1 MHGCRRKVHWVGTRI
16 WGDWVECFH
25 HRPSIPNPNTEIYSN
40 GKTRVH
46 RNAGMAPST
55 DLQITE
61 TVTIPLAELHFQF
74 SRSSGPGGQH
84 VNRTASQVE
93 LTFDVL
99 GSPSLHEG
107 QRARVLAKLKSYID
121 TRGVLH
127 LTSQTTRSQHRNRAE
142 VIERFM
148 LLLQRALHVPK
159 RRIPTRPS
167 PAVEARRLAE
177 KQRAS
182 ALKQHRR
189 RPAPATEE

>member
-1 MHGCRRKVHWVGTRI
+1 VPP
-16 WGDWVECFH
+16 E
-25 HRPSIPNPNTEIYSN
+25 
-40 GKTRVH
+40 
-46 RNAGMAPST
+46 T
-55 DLQITE
+55 DIQITE
-61 TVTIPLAELHFQF
+61 TVAIAPGELHFQF

-99 GSPSLHEG
+99 HSPSLHEA
-107 QRARVLAKLKSYID
+107 QRARVLSKLKSYID

-142 VIERFM
+142 VVERFT
-148 LLLQRALHVPK
+148 LLLQRALYVPK

-167 PAVEARRLAE
+167 AAAEERRLAA
-177 KQRAS
+177 KQRTS
-182 ALKQHRR
+182 VTKQQRR